1 MDQQRSGAT
10 GKRTGTALL
19 AADVHRLLRTRI
31 VTLEVKPGTR
41 LVEDDISHEIG
52 VGRTPVREALLRLEG
67 EGLVSRQ
74 RRGWI
79 IEATDPANA
88 RFIFEARISVEAY
101 ATRVAAERGD
111 VGAIAQLHPLVTGMD
126 ALDTISRAELNRL
139 DRTFH
144 QTIVAMTGNPLFVE
158 MHERTLF
165 HYWNLRLPVLF
176 NKEQTL
182 RANAQHKEIVAALE
196 ARDGD
201 NAERLAREHIETTYA
216 IVSRAQEGF

>member
-1 MDQQRSGAT
+1 MDQPLRG
-10 GKRTGTALL
+10 GNKRTGTALL
-19 AADVHRLLRTRI
+19 AQDVHRLLRTKI
-31 VTLEVKPGTR
+31 VSLEFKPGTR
-41 LVEDDISHEIG
+41 VVEEDICRDTG

-111 VGAIAQLHPLVTGMD
+111 RGTIARLRELVRGMD
-126 ALDTISRAELNRL
+126 ELDRIGRAELNRL

-144 QTIVAMTGNPLFVE
+144 ETIVAMAGNPLFVE
-158 MHERTLF
+158 MHQRTQF

-176 NKEQTL
+176 NREQTL
-182 RANAQHKEIVAALE
+182 RANRQHGEIVDAIEAGDGEAA
-196 ARDGD
+196 G
-201 NAERLAREHIETTYA
+201 RLAREHIETTYA
-216 IVSRAQEGF
+216 IVSQALEGF